1 MGRIDAE
8 GYLYL
13 VDRKQDM
20 IISGGENIF
29 PNDIEECL
37 LRHPKVKEAA
47 VIGVP
52 DELWG
57 EKVVAFVVPVPEE
70 RSDR

>member
-1 MGRIDAE
+1 
-8 GYLYL
+8 
-13 VDRKQDM
+13 M

-57 EKVVAFVVPVPEE
+57 ETGSCLCGPIPAE
-70 RSDR
+70 RSNR